1 VPSRDFCPY
10 TVVSAASRSREHYHA
25 GDVVVIDGGYVI
37 SRVDCARDRLEA
49 HCRPKEHTM
58 TIRRAWMIAFVIL
71 VAVLASGAGAA
82 PPKDAIVIGL
92 LAEPVTMDPPQITDL
107 NSARVTKRIFEG
119 LVAQELG
126 SYKLIPGLARSWDIS
141 KDGLTYTFNLRP
153 NVTFHDGTPFNAD
166 AVKFCFERQLNEQGP
181 YYKTGTYPYVK
192 GFLGN
197 VQSIEVVN
205 PLTVQIK
212 LKAPLTP
219 FLQYLAHQSLF
230 VYSPDALKK
239 HGKDM
244 VKNPVGTGPFKL
256 ETWEPG
262 VKVVLARNDQYWG
275 GAPKIRQAIYVPI
288 IEAQARLAAIK
299 TGEIDLTIDVPP
311 DSLESLRKDP
321 GITVAESNSSAVW
334 YVALNTRHPILKDK
348 RVRQAM
354 NLAIN
359 KDAIVRDILKGTA
372 IVSSGPMSP
381 VYGPFHEDKTTRY
394 PYDPDKAKALLKDAG
409 YPNGFEV
416 TFFVPESGSGMQQPV
431 EMGTVIQAQLLAVG
445 IKAKIQTMEWGAY
458 LKKYLDAPDMAEM
471 SWNPSI
477 GDPDHVTY
485 MLLSSDRFPPAFNAG
500 FFQNARVDELLRK
513 GRTTVGDAERA
524 AIYKEAQRIIAD
536 EAPWIFIDHGRQ
548 IIIHRKRVQG
558 FKLHP
563 NFDLVLSQVWLQ

>member
-1 VPSRDFCPY
+1 
-10 TVVSAASRSREHYHA
+10 
-25 GDVVVIDGGYVI
+25 
-37 SRVDCARDRLEA
+37 
-49 HCRPKEHTM
+49 M
-58 TIRRAWMIAFVIL
+58 TIRRIATLSLVIL
-71 VAVLASGAGAA
+71 AVALASGAGAA

-92 LAEPVTMDPPQITDL
+92 LAEPVTMDPAQVTDL
-107 NSARVTKRIFEG
+107 NSARITKRIFEG
-119 LVAQELG
+119 LVGQELG
-126 SYKLIPGLARSWDIS
+126 SYKLVPGLARTWDIS
-141 KDGLTYTFNLRP
+141 KDGLVYTFNLRP
-153 NVTFHDGTPFNAD
+153 NVTFHDGTPFNAE

-197 VQSIEVVN
+197 VQSVEVVN

-212 LKAPLTP
+212 LKSPLTP

-230 VYSPDALKK
+230 IYSPDALKK
-239 HGKDM
+239 YGKDM

-256 ETWEPG
+256 ETWDP
-262 VKVVLARNDQYWG
+262 
-275 GAPKIRQAIYVPI
+275 
-288 IEAQARLAAIK
+288 
-299 TGEIDLTIDVPP
+299 DVM
-311 DSLESLRKDP
+311 
-321 GITVAESNSSAVW
+321 VAEANSSAVW
-334 YVALNTRHPILKDK
+334 YVTLNTRHPILKDK

-354 NLAIN
+354 NLAVN
-359 KDAIVRDILKGTA
+359 KDAIIKDILKGTA
-372 IVSSGPMSP
+372 IVSTGPMSP
-381 VYGPFHEDKTTRY
+381 VYGPFHEDKTARY
-394 PYDPDKAKALLKDAG
+394 PYDPEKAKALLKEAG
-409 YPNGFEV
+409 YANGFDI
-416 TFFVPESGSGMQQPV
+416 TFLVPESGSGMQQPV
-431 EMGTVIQAQLLAVG
+431 EMGTVIQAQLQAVG
-445 IKAKIQTMEWGAY
+445 IRAKIQTMEWGAY

-563 NFDLVLSQVWLQ
+563 NFDLVLSQVWMQ